1 MVTRSCPYSLQRS
14 GRKSREDV
22 EWSTVSSRLRH
33 QVIST
38 RLGTDPRGL
47 VLYHPSGL
55 LWAQVLAGTAAPWV
69 PYLGYVGTWAIREAS
84 MTADGA
90 RGVVEHRIESATLPE
105 LLEGDPARPFT
116 VSDDKLT
123 LGDEKT
129 YRRHFR
135 RVTPAAV

>member
-1 MVTRSCPYSLQRS
+1 M
-14 GRKSREDV
+14 GESR
-22 EWSTVSSRLRH
+22 
-33 QVIST
+33 
-38 RLGTDPRGL
+38 
-47 VLYHPSGL
+47 L

-105 LLEGDPARPFT
+105 LLKGDPARPFT